1 MGTGKIYLAT
11 KIIVR
16 TLVRQPVSIVDS
28 HQFIK
33 SVKSNPENFYIVHY
47 SCQNLNDDNV
57 ALSPRITSI
66 AINHYATGQSV
77 SFSTHS
83 VAEEMHIPRDQVLP
97 RFDEVELTLLT
108 QFYKFTRDRR
118 DKYWVHWNMRNLA
131 FGFEHLEHRYRVLG
145 GTDASVIAVE
155 RRLNLNDLIADRYGG
170 DYAKHPKM
178 TSLMEINGGK
188 HRDFLDGKEE
198 VTAFENMEFLRM
210 HGSTLSKV
218 GFFSSAMRKFVNG
231 KLKTI
236 SKGYGVKLDK
246 LFESR
251 ASKSVGLFAT
261 VLTIVVGLW
270 QTGLWISGK

>member
-1 MGTGKIYLAT
+1 
-11 KIIVR
+11 
-16 TLVRQPVSIVDS
+16 VSIVDS

-33 SVKSNPENFYIVHY
+33 SVKSNSENFYIIHY
-47 SCQNLNDDNV
+47 SCQNLNDDNE
-57 ALSPRITSI
+57 ALSPRVTSI
-66 AINHYATGQSV
+66 GINHYASGQSV

-83 VAEEMHIPRDQVLP
+83 IAEEMHIPRDQVLP
-97 RFDEVELTLLT
+97 RFDEIELALLT
-108 QFYKFTRDRR
+108 QFYKFIRDRR

-155 RRLNLNDLIADRYGG
+155 RRLNLNDLIADRYGA

-178 TSLMEINGGK
+178 ISLMENNGGR

-210 HGSTLSKV
+210 HASTLSKV
-218 GFFSSAMRKFVNG
+218 GFFSSAMRKLVNG
-231 KLKTI
+231 KLKTM
-236 SKGYGVKLDK
+236 SKGYGVALEKI
-246 LFESR
+246 FESR
-251 ASKSVGLFAT
+251 AAKGVGLFAT
-261 VLTIVVGLW
+261 ALTIVVGLW